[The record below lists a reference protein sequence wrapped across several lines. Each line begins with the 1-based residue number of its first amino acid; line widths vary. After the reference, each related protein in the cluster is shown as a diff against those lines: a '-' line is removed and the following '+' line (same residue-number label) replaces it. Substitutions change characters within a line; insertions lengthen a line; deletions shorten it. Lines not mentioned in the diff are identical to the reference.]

1 MSCVIDASS
10 KPLPIVLRAVRDEL
24 LSSWRSRHA
33 RFYGVT
39 GPFFAKWL
47 GLGDIRLSTLDHRLS
62 LELTEKFRCDP
73 VTLISMTQINTRD
86 GQVCNLIS
94 RGKLPQ
100 ICYPCVLRYTREG
113 AVGAVSKHWSKA
125 WRITCPACR
134 LPFTDTNEHRG
145 SRATLLETSPFEDL
159 WLEALVGEQI
169 VENHVVDEK
178 AAEHSPVAVLRLLL
192 VQTWKPITGA
202 LEHPVVGWVLGT
214 LFPNFD
220 VRARPIKRRVTHT
233 AIASRS
239 IAGSVA
245 TRASPATSRTTKGQ
259 CPPSSS
265 DKRFSVSDATRI
277 IDWPAAV
284 EAVAV
289 IIRTSE
295 CAANAAPASG
305 PEPGRSFSTPFGRPA
320 SAKHCRTSAIARGV
334 SGGDLT
340 TMVQP
345 AANAGPTFH
354 A

>member
-1 MSCVIDASS
+1 MSRVIDASS
-10 KPLPIVLRAVRDEL
+10 KPLPVVLRAARDEL
-24 LSSWRSRHA
+24 LSSWLSRHA

-62 LELTEKFRCDP
+62 LGQVARLTEKFRCDP

-94 RGKLPQ
+94 RGRLPQ
-100 ICYPCVLRYTREG
+100 ICYPCADRYAREDADG
-113 AVGAVSKHWSKA
+113 AVPKHWSKA
-125 WRITCPACR
+125 WRITCPACG

-169 VENHVVDEK
+169 VEKHVVDKK

-233 AIASRS
+233 AIASLP
-239 IAGSVA
+239 IE
-245 TRASPATSRTTKGQ
+245 
-259 CPPSSS
+259 
-265 DKRFSVSDATRI
+265 F
-277 IDWPAAV
+277 
-284 EAVAV
+284 
-289 IIRTSE
+289 
-295 CAANAAPASG
+295 
-305 PEPGRSFSTPFGRPA
+305 RPA
-320 SAKHCRTSAIARGV
+320 LLAGLARVSADPTVLRDLRKATLLRGQRNFDRFCRE
-334 SGGDLT
+334 
-340 TMVQP
+340 
-345 AANAGPTFH
+345 ANFEPPLAH
-354 A
+354 RLSHQ